1 MRKRDLRIGLHV
13 KVGKKDG
20 WEHGV
25 TNWLDGDM
33 VIEYFSVYGGE
44 GYDKVDDLIKYHM
57 LKNIKLVD
65 RVYDPHER

>member
-13 KVGKKDG
+13 KVGKDDG

-25 TNWLDGDM
+25 TNWLNGDM
-33 VIEYFSVYGGE
+33 VIHYFSVYGGE
-44 GYDKVDDLIKYHM
+44 GYDRVQDLINAKM
-57 LKNIKLVD
+57 LSRIKLVD

>member
-13 KVGKKDG
+13 KIGRKDG

-25 TNWLDGDM
+25 TDWLNGEM
-33 VIEYFSVYGGE
+33 VINHYSVYGGE
-44 GYDKVDDLIKYHM
+44 GYSKVQDLIDAGM
-57 LKNIKLVD
+57 LRNIKLVD

>member
-13 KVGKKDG
+13 KVQKGDG
-20 WEHGV
+20 IEHGV
-25 TNWLDGDM
+25 TEWLHGDL
-33 VIEYFSVYGGE
+33 VVQYFSVWGGE
-44 GYDKVDDLIKYHM
+44 GYDRVDDLIRAGM